1 VSHHP
6 KDGNKFGRDVS
17 RFAEEHE
24 IPMLHLEKPDRTG
37 WDDRKL
43 DHVQPY
49 LEAGFLLLAIR
60 SDLRGSGRCRNPD
73 LDLTPRQGC
82 LQSED

>member
-1 VSHHP
+1 MIQ
-6 KDGNKFGRDVS
+6 
-17 RFAEEHE
+17 FAEEHE

-60 SDLRGSGRCRNPD
+60 IGS
-73 LDLTPRQGC
+73 Q
-82 LQSED
+82 